1 MITNDT
7 RSGAAVVDRR
17 IILFILTF
25 QSICLILIT
34 LFCIWVTAYGY
45 PFIDG
50 GAVQLKNGLI
60 LELRGFL
67 TREIDSFKS
76 NLTEQFAQQLET
88 SLLSLTKGVGEY
100 LEPYEALKT
109 INVDELNEAIKKVN
123 RLPF

>member
-1 MITNDT
+1 MITGNNNND
-7 RSGAAVVDRR
+7 RGRDR
-17 IILFILTF
+17 IILFILAF

-50 GAVQLKNGLI
+50 GAVQLKNNLI
-60 LELRGFL
+60 VELRSIVTSEVHLIQGEL
-67 TREIDSFKS
+67 NKH
-76 NLTEQFAQQLET
+76 LET